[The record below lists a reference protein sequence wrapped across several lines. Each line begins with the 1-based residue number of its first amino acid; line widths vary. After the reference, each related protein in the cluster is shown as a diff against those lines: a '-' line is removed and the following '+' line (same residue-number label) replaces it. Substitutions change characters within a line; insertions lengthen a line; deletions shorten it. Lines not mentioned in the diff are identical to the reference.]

1 MEPNPQLPPPEDTNK
16 VTQPSASNEMT
27 PEQRRALIWTIVAFV
42 LLLIVTV
49 GAIIFLLNS
58 PMSTVVRIR
67 DIFIIF
73 MAIQSLL
80 TGFVLVIL
88 IVQVARLINLLQNE
102 IKPILESTNETV
114 STLRGTANFLSN
126 NLAEPVI
133 KMNEYLA
140 GLLKALAILG
150 LIRRTPSPKQKE

>member
-1 MEPNPQLPPPEDTNK
+1 MEPNPNLPALDDGK
-16 VTQPSASNEMT
+16 VTGPAASSDMT
-27 PEQRRALIWTIVAFV
+27 PEQRKALIWTIIAFIV
-42 LLLIVTV
+42 LLLITV
-49 GAIIFLLNS
+49 GAIIFLLNA

-88 IVQVARLINLLQNE
+88 IIQLARLINLLQNE

-114 STLRGTANFLSN
+114 STLRGTANFLSDN
-126 NLAEPVI
+126 IAEPVI

-140 GLLKALAILG
+140 GLIKALAILG
-150 LIRRTPSPKQKE
+150 LIRRNPNPKKKE

>member
-1 MEPNPQLPPPEDTNK
+1 MDTNTK
-16 VTQPSASNEMT
+16 PNELETGNGKPAPASNEIT
-27 PEQRRALIWTIVAFV
+27 PEQRKAIIWTVVVFV
-42 LLLIVTV
+42 LLLIVTI
-49 GAIIFLLNS
+49 GAIIFLLNA
-58 PMSTVVRIR
+58 PMSTVTRVR

-73 MAIQSLL
+73 MAIQSIL

-114 STLRGTANFLSN
+114 STLRGTVSFVSDHV
-126 NLAEPVI
+126 AEPVI

-140 GLLKALAILG
+140 GLFKVLAILG
-150 LIRRTPSPKQKE
+150 LTRRNTNPKNKE

>member
-1 MEPNPQLPPPEDTNK
+1 MDTNPQLPEPEASK
-16 VTQPSASNEMT
+16 IPSSSAANDIS
-27 PEQRRALIWTIVAFV
+27 PEQRKAIIWTVVVFII
-42 LLLIVTV
+42 LLLITV
-49 GAIIFLLNS
+49 GAIIFLLNA

-88 IVQVARLINLLQNE
+88 IIQVARLINLLQNE

-114 STLRGTANFLSN
+114 STLRGTATFLSDN
-126 NLAEPVI
+126 FAGPVI

-140 GLLKALAILG
+140 GLMKALAILG
-150 LIRRTPSPKQKE
+150 LTRRNSTPKKKE

>member
-1 MEPNPQLPPPEDTNK
+1 METNPKLLEPEAEK
-16 VTQPSASNEMT
+16 VPTASASNELT
-27 PEQRRALIWTIVAFV
+27 PEQRKAIIWSVVVFIV
-42 LLLIVTV
+42 LLLITI
-49 GAIIFLLNS
+49 GAIIFLLNA
-58 PMSTVVRIR
+58 PMSTVARIR

-88 IVQVARLINLLQNE
+88 IIQVARLINLLQNE

-114 STLRGTANFLSN
+114 STLRGTATFLSDN
-126 NLAEPVI
+126 FAGPVI

-140 GLLKALAILG
+140 GLMKALAILG
-150 LIRRTPSPKQKE
+150 LTRRNTNPKQKE